1 MHSPA
6 EAFAWELWYRQ
17 KRILLPL
24 AAYLI
29 ALTVIRLV
37 IERDG
42 VIRFESSLTFPF
54 LVIIPMAAAFTF
66 FLALFTFGLSGDLAA
81 RESMYP
87 RRMFTLPVTSSA
99 LAGWPMLYGTI
110 TMAALWFAVR
120 ALAVWP
126 SDLEM
131 PWLWPALFAA
141 SVLAWTQALTWLAY
155 PLRGLRVISAVAV
168 LLSIDVVVI
177 TAFEAKASEGVML
190 ALLAPLIPLAYVAA
204 RFAVTRARSGEV
216 PDWRSLFTWMQRR
229 SAAARE
235 PFPSPASA
243 QFWLEWRQYGR
254 SLPLLVAIV
263 LPFEVGLLFLFPDTP
278 SIVFWT
284 VVVILFTPAFLSV
297 FVAISVAKSGSDANG
312 SYGIAPFLGA
322 RPMSTAG
329 MIGTKL
335 TVTTWST
342 LVTWIVLL
350 AGLAAGLKWS
360 GAGVLVADL
369 FRETEAIFG
378 LPRAVVLACLA
389 VALPMLSG
397 WKHLVQS
404 LCIGMSGRAWLIK
417 GSGLVALSLA
427 TFAIPIVDWILSS
440 KGVMANLFFALPSIL
455 AILVACKLLVA
466 GWIVIRLYDAR
477 LLDGRALIAGAILWN
492 AFVFAL
498 FGLLR
503 WIFPSLLV
511 RSDLLLLF
519 AMLMVPLARLSAAPL
534 ALAWNRHR

>member
-6 EAFAWELWYRQ
+6 AAFAWELWHRQ
-17 KRILLPL
+17 RKVLLAL
-24 AAYLI
+24 AAYLA
-29 ALTVIRLV
+29 ALTVIRLA

-42 VIRFESSLTFPF
+42 VIRFESELTFPF
-54 LVIIPMAAAFTF
+54 LVIVPMWAAFIF

-110 TMAALWFAVR
+110 TMAALWFAAR

-126 SDLEM
+126 SDFEM
-131 PWLWPALFAA
+131 PRFWPALFVA

-155 PLRGLRVISAVAV
+155 PLRGLRVISAVGV
-168 LLSIDVVVI
+168 LFAIDVVVI
-177 TAFEAKASEGVML
+177 TAFEAKASESLML
-190 ALLAPLIPLAYVAA
+190 ALLAPQIPLAYGIA
-204 RFAVTRARSGEV
+204 RFAVARARSGEV
-216 PDWRSLFTWMQRR
+216 PDWRGLFTWMPRR
-229 SAAARE
+229 SGAACK
-235 PFPSPASA
+235 PFSSPARA

-263 LPFEVGLLFLFPDTP
+263 LPFELGLLFLFPDTP

-284 VVVILFTPAFLSV
+284 VVAILFTPAFLSV
-297 FVAISVAKSGSDANG
+297 FVAMSVAKSGSDATR
-312 SYGIAPFLGA
+312 GIAPFLGA
-322 RPMSTAG
+322 RPMSTVR

-360 GAGVLVADL
+360 GAEVLAADL
-369 FRETEAIFG
+369 FRKTEAIFG
-378 LPRAVVLACLA
+378 LPRAVALTCLA
-389 VALPMLSG
+389 VTLPMLSG

-404 LCIGMSGRAWLIK
+404 LCIGMSGHAWLIK
-417 GSGLVALSLA
+417 GSGLLALSLA
-427 TFAIPIVDWILSS
+427 TFAIPIGDWILSS
-440 KGVMANLFFALPSIL
+440 KGVMANLLFALPSIL
-455 AILVACKLLVA
+455 AILVACKLLAA
-466 GWIVIRLYDAR
+466 GWIVIRLYDAL
-477 LLDGRALIAGAILWN
+477 LLDGRQLIAGAILWN
-492 AFVFAL
+492 AGVFAL

-503 WIFPSLLV
+503 SIFPSLLV
-511 RSDLLLLF
+511 RSDLLLLV

>member
-1 MHSPA
+1 MRSPA
-6 EAFAWELWYRQ
+6 AAFAWELWYRQ
-17 KRILLPL
+17 QRILLAL
-24 AAYLI
+24 AGYLI

-54 LVIIPMAAAFTF
+54 LVIVPMWAAFIF

-81 RESMYP
+81 RESMFP

-110 TMAALWFAVR
+110 TVAALWFAVR
-120 ALAVWP
+120 AFAVWP

-131 PWLWPALFAA
+131 PWFWPALFVA

-168 LLSIDVVVI
+168 LFAIDVVVV

-190 ALLAPLIPLAYVAA
+190 ALLAPHIPLAYLTA

-216 PDWRSLFTWMQRR
+216 PDWRGLFAWMPRR
-229 SAAARE
+229 SAAALE
-235 PFPSPASA
+235 PFPSPARA

-263 LPFEVGLLFLFPDTP
+263 LPFELGLLFLFSDTP

-284 VVVILFTPAFLSV
+284 VVAILFTPAFLSV
-297 FVAISVAKSGSDANG
+297 FVAMSVAKSGADATSG
-312 SYGIAPFLGA
+312 FAPFLGA
-322 RPMSTAG
+322 RPMSSVH

-342 LVTWIVLL
+342 LLTWIVLL

-360 GAGVLVADL
+360 GAGVLAADL
-369 FRETEAIFG
+369 FRRTETIFG
-378 LPRAVVLACLA
+378 LPRAVVLASLA
-389 VALPMLSG
+389 IAVPMLSG

-404 LCIGMSGRAWLIK
+404 LCVGMSGRAWLIK
-417 GSGLVALSLA
+417 GSGLLALSLA
-427 TFAIPIVDWILSS
+427 TFAIPIGDWILSS

-455 AILVACKLLVA
+455 AILVACKLFVA
-466 GWIVIRLYDAR
+466 GWIAIRLYDAR
-477 LLDGRALIAGAILWN
+477 LFDGRQLIAGAILWN
-492 AFVFAL
+492 AGVFAL
-498 FGLLR
+498 FALLR
-503 WIFPSLLV
+503 WIFPSLVV
-511 RSDLLLLF
+511 RSDLLLL
-519 AMLMVPLARLSAAPL
+519 AATLMVPLARLSAAPL

>member
-1 MHSPA
+1 MRSPA
-6 EAFAWELWYRQ
+6 AAFAWELWYRQ
-17 KRILLPL
+17 QRILLAL
-24 AAYLI
+24 AVYLI

-42 VIRFESSLTFPF
+42 VMRFESSLTFPF
-54 LVIIPMAAAFTF
+54 LVIVPMAAAFTF

-99 LAGWPMLYGTI
+99 LTGWPMLYGTI

-131 PWLWPALFAA
+131 PWFWPALFAA

-177 TAFEAKASEGVML
+177 TAFETKASEGVML
-190 ALLAPLIPLAYVAA
+190 ALLAPLIPLAYVTA
-204 RFAVTRARSGEV
+204 RVAVTRARSGEV
-216 PDWRSLFTWMQRR
+216 PDWRSLFAWMPRS

-235 PFPSPASA
+235 PFASPARA
-243 QFWLEWRQYGR
+243 QFWLEWKQYGR

-284 VVVILFTPAFLSV
+284 VVAILFTPAFISV
-297 FVAISVAKSGSDANG
+297 FVAMSVAKSGSEASG
-312 SYGIAPFLGA
+312 GIAPFLGA

-342 LVTWIVLL
+342 IVTWLVLL
-350 AGLAAGLKWS
+350 SGLAAGLKWS
-360 GAGVLVADL
+360 GAGALAADL
-369 FRETEAIFG
+369 FRDTEAIFG
-378 LPRAVVLACLA
+378 LQRTVVLACLA

-404 LCIGMSGRAWLIK
+404 LCVGMSGRAWLIK
-417 GSGLVALSLA
+417 GSGFLALWLA
-427 TFAIPIVDWILSS
+427 TFAIPIGDWILNS
-440 KGVMANLFFALPSIL
+440 KGVMAKLLFALPSIL
-455 AILVACKLLVA
+455 AILVACKLLAA
-466 GWIVIRLYDAR
+466 GWIVIRLQDAR
-477 LLDGRALIAGAILWN
+477 LLDGRELILGAILWN
-492 AFVFAL
+492 AGVLAL
-498 FGLLR
+498 FALLR

-519 AMLMVPLARLSAAPL
+519 ATLMVPLARLSAAPL